1 MKRTGNNLVL
11 QYLAAGL
18 LVLCVLSNCR
28 TGVEKIEKEPAR
40 RAPRV
45 TLGQPVIVMLGP
57 PGDLRWG
64 YYSFPDMWRA
74 PAGEM
79 YLAVNVGED
88 ANDVGEHLPTQF
100 FVSRDEGK
108 SWQPIL
114 EDQVDFSPDI
124 IALPGGGQVAFGTEK
139 YIYHYSTYGPRQR
152 ELHSLDELGL
162 KSVFTTEKSRLVA
175 AHYRY
180 GDLPQKLSR
189 IPMKRREGPDALWQH
204 EYAHLDPSDLLLRAP
219 IRAPDAAGDWSDI
232 TPMISTTP
240 RDAASVLWPERLVV
254 LPDGTLLWPLASQDP
269 GIQSMFFR
277 VQCVA
282 SSDGGRTWGIR
293 GTIADQPELADWGY
307 GCGEQ
312 SMQRMP
318 NGDLLC
324 VMRTRMAGNTLGT
337 RPLTKS
343 THSLAAT
350 RSSDNGYTWSR
361 PQAIAPLSVTPHL
374 RTLENG
380 TVGVVYG
387 RPGVHVRASAD
398 SGQTWSEAFP
408 VVGPKE
414 AQLMAESVEE
424 RMALSHGAQR
434 SDQTKVLSCS
444 NTDVVV
450 TGPDRFIV
458 SYSDFQYRDE
468 EGRQRKAI
476 KVREVIV
483 EMPE

>member
-1 MKRTGNNLVL
+1 MKRTF
-11 QYLAAGL
+11 AASL
-18 LVLCVLSNCR
+18 ICLTVLSNCR
-28 TGVEKIEKEPAR
+28 TGVETTEEEPTLR
-40 RAPRV
+40 NPRV
-45 TLGQPVIVMLGP
+45 TLGPPVVVMLGP

-64 YYSFPDMWRA
+64 YYAFPDMWRA
-74 PAGEM
+74 PGGEL

-100 FVSRDEGK
+100 FVSRDEGE
-108 SWQPIL
+108 SWLPIL

-124 IALPGGGQVAFGTEK
+124 IALPSGEQVAFGTEK
-139 YIYHYSTYGPRQR
+139 YVYHYSTYGPRPR
-152 ELHSLDELGL
+152 EFHSLDELGL
-162 KSVFTTEKSRLVA
+162 KLIFTTEKTSLIA

-180 GDLPQKLSR
+180 ADLPERLTR
-189 IPMKRREGPDALWQH
+189 IPVKRRRGPSAPWQYD
-204 EYAHLDPSDLLLRAP
+204 YAHFDSSDLLLRTP
-219 IRAPDAAGDWSDI
+219 VGSPDADGDWHEI
-232 TPMISTTP
+232 APMISTTP
-240 RDAASVLWPERLVV
+240 RDAASVLWPDRLVT

-269 GIQSMFFR
+269 RIERMFFR

-293 GTIADQPELADWGY
+293 GTIADQPDLADWGY

-337 RPLTKS
+337 RPLTKV
-343 THSLAAT
+343 THSLAAA

-361 PQAIAPLSVTPHL
+361 PEAIAPISVTPHL
-374 RTLENG
+374 RTLDNG
-380 TVGVVYG
+380 TVAVVYG

-398 SGQTWSEAFP
+398 SGKTWTNAFP
-408 VVGPKE
+408 LVGPAE
-414 AQLMAESVEE
+414 AQLMAESREE
-424 RMALSHGAQR
+424 RMALSHAGHGSAQNR
-434 SDQTKVLSCS
+434 VISCS

-450 TGPDRFIV
+450 TGSDRFIV

-468 EGRQRKAI
+468 QGRQRKAI

-483 EMPE
+483 EMPT

>member
-1 MKRTGNNLVL
+1 
-11 QYLAAGL
+11 
-18 LVLCVLSNCR
+18 
-28 TGVEKIEKEPAR
+28 
-40 RAPRV
+40 
-45 TLGQPVIVMLGP
+45 
-57 PGDLRWG
+57 
-64 YYSFPDMWRA
+64 
-74 PAGEM
+74 
-79 YLAVNVGED
+79 VGED

-108 SWQPIL
+108 SWQPIQ

-124 IALPGGGQVAFGTEK
+124 IALPGGEQVAFGTEK
-139 YIYHYSTYGPRQR
+139 YIYHYSTFGPRQR
-152 ELHSLDELGL
+152 ELLSLDELGL
-162 KSVFTTEKSRLVA
+162 KSVFTTEKSTLVA
-175 AHYRY
+175 ALYRY
-180 GDLPQKLSR
+180 GDLPERLSR
-189 IPMKRREGPDALWQH
+189 IPLKRRQGPDAPWQH
-204 EYAHLDPSDLLLRAP
+204 EQAHLDPSDLLLLAP
-219 IRAPDAAGDWSDI
+219 IRAPDAQGDWSDI

-269 GIQSMFFR
+269 GVQSMFFR

-350 RSSDNGYTWSR
+350 RSSDNGHTWSR

-380 TVGVVYG
+380 TVAVVYG
-387 RPGVHVRASAD
+387 RPGVHVRVSTD

-414 AQLMAESVEE
+414 AQLMAESAQE

-458 SYSDFQYRDE
+458 AYSDFQYRDE

-476 KVREVIV
+476 EVREVIV